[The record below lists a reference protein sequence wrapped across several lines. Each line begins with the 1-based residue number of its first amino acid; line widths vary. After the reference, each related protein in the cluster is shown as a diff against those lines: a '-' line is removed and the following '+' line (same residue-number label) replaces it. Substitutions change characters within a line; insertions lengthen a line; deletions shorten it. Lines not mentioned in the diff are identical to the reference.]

1 MIVVMCFSRY
11 LYLFN
16 YPCLTLWYSVIVFVI
31 VVLFVLCLYFL
42 LFSSHQKSDCMCDA
56 WVPFL
61 KTRQACPAVVGL
73 LLYIFLKLCSEVQL
87 YLLLLRTWITKMYS
101 IIFYLEVAD
110 SGFIQFTIFM
120 LLFIKLS
127 TLLYFIF
134 LIRQLCLNKS
144 L

>member
-1 MIVVMCFSRY
+1 MIVVLCFSRY
-11 LYLFN
+11 LYLLN

-42 LFSSHQKSDCMCDA
+42 LCDFTCDA